1 MKKILF
7 VEASP
12 MEKSASRA
20 IAQVVEEQLKTYAA
34 DAEIVHRDLDA
45 SPVPHLNFETI
56 GAQRAGGE
64 AAKLSDELVDEVLA
78 ADLIVIA
85 TPMWNFG
92 VPSVLKAWVD
102 HVARAG
108 KTFSY
113 SEKGP
118 VGLVT
123 GKQAIVIVSSG
134 GVYENGPMSAMDF
147 VTPYLKGV
155 LGFLGIR
162 DVETVRV
169 GATAIPSLAAEAFE
183 KARRQAIAA
192 VGEKILTAK

>member
-12 MEKSASRA
+12 MAEKSTSRA
-20 IAQVVEEQLKTYAA
+20 VARIVEEQLKMYAA
-34 DAEIVHRDLDA
+34 DAEIVHRDLNA
-45 SPVPHLNFETI
+45 KPVPHLDLAVI

-64 AAKLSDELVDEVLA
+64 SAKLSDELADELLGADILVL
-78 ADLIVIA
+78 A

-92 VPSVLKAWVD
+92 IPSVLKAWID

-108 KTFSY
+108 KTFRY

-118 VGLVT
+118 VGLAT
-123 GKQAIVIVSSG
+123 GKRAIVIVSSG
-134 GVYENGPMSAMDF
+134 GVYKDGPMDF
-147 VTPYLKGV
+147 VAPYLKSV
-155 LGFLGIR
+155 LGFIGIV
-162 DVETVRV
+162 DVELVRV
-169 GATAIPSLAAEAFE
+169 EGTAMPQLAGEALE